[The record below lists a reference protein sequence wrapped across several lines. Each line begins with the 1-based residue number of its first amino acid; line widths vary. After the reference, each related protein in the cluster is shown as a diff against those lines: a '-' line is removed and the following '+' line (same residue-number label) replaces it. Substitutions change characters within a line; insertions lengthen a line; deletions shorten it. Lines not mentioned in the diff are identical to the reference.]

1 MDHDPAPEPID
12 LSLQLPRSTY
22 WQLLHMLRGMLPD
35 PEDDTAEA
43 LAYRDHA
50 AIAQVAAMLPAN
62 ADEAFLAAQCV
73 GARLYGMDCIRQA
86 RGLAETD
93 PEWQRKCAA
102 QGFSAFR
109 ESRQARS
116 LLARLQAAREKRE
129 AEPAATD
136 RAAWSEHC
144 TIGLMMDALADAAPS
159 AVPAEPPPPAP
170 EPPAQAAAEPPADT
184 EPKRDL
190 AAEAEMY
197 AIMYPRRAKL
207 IRSLGGLPD
216 NPDFGPPDPELVPF
230 IATGTT
236 PALLAL
242 DAEALQEAAN

>member
-1 MDHDPAPEPID
+1 MDREPAPEPID

-35 PEDDTAEA
+35 PEDDTPEA
-43 LAYRDHA
+43 LAHRDHA

-73 GARLYGMDCIRQA
+73 GARLYGMDCIREA
-86 RGLAETD
+86 RGLAKID
-93 PEWQRKCAA
+93 PLWQRKCAA

-129 AEPAATD
+129 ADPAATD

-144 TIGLMMDALADAAPS
+144 SIGLMTDALGEAPAEAMPAPVAAP
-159 AVPAEPPPPAP
+159 VAEPPP
-170 EPPAQAAAEPPADT
+170 AAEPAADA
-184 EPKRDL
+184 EPVRDL

-207 IRSLGGLPD
+207 IRTHGGIPGTT
-216 NPDFGPPDPELVPF
+216 DFGPPDPELVPF
-230 IATGTT
+230 IVSGTT
-236 PALLAL
+236 PVLLAL
-242 DAEALQEAAN
+242 DAELAAAAE